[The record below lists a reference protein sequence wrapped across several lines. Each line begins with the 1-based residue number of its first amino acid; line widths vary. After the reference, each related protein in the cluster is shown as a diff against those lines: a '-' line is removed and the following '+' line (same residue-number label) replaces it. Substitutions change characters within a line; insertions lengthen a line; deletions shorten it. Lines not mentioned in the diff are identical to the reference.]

1 MKVEDKLDFEEILK
15 TAAAFFTAAL
25 SGMGVGG
32 GGLLLIYLTLIAN
45 ETQKT
50 AQLINLM
57 FFLAAS
63 SSSVIV
69 HVLRR
74 KLSFKVILFLAL
86 GGVFGAFI
94 GSETAGAVNDGI
106 LRIILGGFLTLS
118 GVISLF
124 GKGKGDDGGDKT
136 K

>member
-1 MKVEDKLDFEEILK
+1 MDFEEILK

-32 GGLLLIYLTLIAN
+32 GGLLLIYLTLFAN

-63 SSSVIV
+63 SSSIIV
-69 HVLRR
+69 HVSRR

-86 GGVFGAFI
+86 GGALGAFF
-94 GSETAGAVNDGI
+94 GSETAKTADDGI

-124 GKGKGDDGGDKT
+124 GKGKGKGDGDKT